1 MKKVLPVLLSLI
13 CVALLSPWVRAQ
25 EIPNAGA
32 SVAASGDDS
41 PPVPESGAPASGRHA
56 GGSDTSSGYWSSWFK
71 RVIHSQAEQPHW
83 ITPLATV
90 TPRLEQEFRYD
101 VAWQR
106 SPAGT
111 VTENYGFSKGL
122 ELIPSERVEAI
133 LGLPPYIVHNQTGVR
148 NGYGD
153 VSFLL
158 KYRVLSKNE
167 QKGNYILTFFFA
179 ASAPTGQFSN
189 GARDAII
196 TPTLAAGKGWGK
208 FDIQSTIGG
217 SLPTGDTNIIGRAI
231 LWNTAFQYHLLRKLW
246 PEVEVNSTFFADG
259 PRTGK
264 KQTFLTPGL
273 VAGRIPLWRRL
284 GLSIG
289 TGVQI
294 ATTHFHTSNHNWIL
308 SVRFPF

>member
-1 MKKVLPVLLSLI
+1 MKKVLPVLLSLV
-13 CVALLSPWVRAQ
+13 CVALLSQSVQAQ

-32 SVAASGDDS
+32 SVAASEDDS
-41 PPVPESGAPASGRHA
+41 PPVPESSPQASGTQA
-56 GGSDTSSGYWSSWFK
+56 GGRDTSSGYWSSWFK
-71 RVIHSQAEQPHW
+71 RVFHSQAEQPHW

-122 ELIPSERVEAI
+122 ELIPSEKVEVI
-133 LGLPPYIVHNQTGVR
+133 LGLPPYIAHNQTAVK

-158 KYRVLSKNE
+158 KYRVLSRNE
-167 QKGNYILTFFFA
+167 QKGNYIVTFFFG

-189 GARDAII
+189 GARDAVI

-208 FDIQSTIGG
+208 FDVQCTLGA
-217 SLPTGDTNIIGRAI
+217 SLPTGDTNIIGRSI
-231 LWNTAFQYHLLRKLW
+231 LWNTAFQYHLLHKLW
-246 PEVEVNSTFFADG
+246 PEVEMNSAFFIDG

-264 KQTFLTPGL
+264 KQIFLTPAL
-273 VAGRIPLWRRL
+273 VVGRIPLWRRL

-289 TGVQI
+289 IGVQI
-294 ATTHFHTSNHNWIL
+294 ATTHFYTNNHNWIL